1 MSDKLVRQIASVIG
15 PLLAVRIPGVEVGES
30 CVGAEVAAL
39 ECAEA
44 VVESLGFRRDSVTAI
59 GGGELSRYVTRWEPL
74 P

>member
-1 MSDKLVRQIASVIG
+1 MSELIEQIASVIA
-15 PLLAVRIPGVEVGES
+15 PLLAVRIPGVEDGGS
-30 CVGAEVAAL
+30 CVGAEAAAL
-39 ECAEA
+39 ECAVA